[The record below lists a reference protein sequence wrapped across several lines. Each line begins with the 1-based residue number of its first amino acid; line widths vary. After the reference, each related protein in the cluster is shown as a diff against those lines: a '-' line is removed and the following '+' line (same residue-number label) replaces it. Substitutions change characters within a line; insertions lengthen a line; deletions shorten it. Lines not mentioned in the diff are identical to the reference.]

1 MRVIRTADLHRDQD
15 LIDRFKTHLIRQDL
29 APATVRAYLSDLDVF
44 QRWLTWVFDDRVVP
58 LSRVHTA
65 ELAAFR
71 KSLIHDKNQ
80 RPATVNRRVQTLRA
94 FYSFLAEQGVIE
106 EDPAHQLRFVRLGAA
121 MQPHALTR
129 REVLSL
135 LRAAQQSSEG
145 MARRN
150 TAILQLMLQTGLRV
164 GEVAALK
171 IEDVRLRQR
180 SGRVIVREGKGRR
193 ARQVPLNAAAR
204 WALDHY
210 LTTREEEDKSTAL
223 PFFKSKR
230 DAPLTVRGLQKMI
243 LTLVRRADLD
253 GEGISAHTLRHTFAT
268 DYLKSHPGKLVE
280 LATLLGHESLD
291 TTAIYTRPS
300 QHDLS
305 EDLEHSGLNLF
316 EEI

>member
-1 MRVIRTADLHRDQD
+1 VRVIRKADLQRDQD
-15 LIDRFKTHLIRQDL
+15 LIDEFKNHLIRQDL
-29 APATVRAYLSDLDVF
+29 AEATIRAYLSDLDVF
-44 QRWLTWVFDDRVVP
+44 QRWLSWVFEGRPVSLVH
-58 LSRVHTA
+58 VHTA

-71 KSLIHDKNQ
+71 KSLIREKNQ
-80 RPATVNRRVQTLRA
+80 QPASVNRRVQTLRT
-94 FYSFLAEQGVIE
+94 FYGFLAEQGVIE

-121 MQPHALTR
+121 TQPRALSR
-129 REVLSL
+129 QEVLSL
-135 LRAAQQSSEG
+135 LRAAQQSGEG

-164 GEVAALK
+164 GEVAALQV
-171 IEDVRLRQR
+171 EDVQLRQR
-180 SGRVIVREGKGRR
+180 SGLVVVREGKGRR

-204 WALDHY
+204 RALDQY
-210 LTTREEEDKSTAL
+210 LATRGEGDSAPTAA
-223 PFFKSKR
+223 FFKSKR
-230 DAPLTVRGLQKMI
+230 AAPLTVRGLQKMI

-253 GEGISAHTLRHTFAT
+253 REGTSAHTLRHTFAT
-268 DYLKSHPGKLVE
+268 DYLKSRPGKLVD

-300 QHDLS
+300 HHDLS